1 MPQGKK
7 WQFWVD
13 RGGTFTDLVA
23 RSPDG
28 RLVTGKYL
36 SENPSQYKD
45 AALYGIRDIIGK
57 AENQPEALAKHI
69 ENIKLGTTVATN
81 ALLERKGEPTCL
93 VTTKGYAD
101 ALVIGDQ
108 RRPQLFALK
117 IKPPTVLFE
126 KVIEI
131 DERVSARGDV
141 LTPLDLESAKKQLEK
156 VYKSGIRSLAI
167 VFMHGYKFPDHE
179 TCVAAL
185 AREIGFSYVVT
196 SVQTVP
202 VMKFVPRGS
211 TTVADAY
218 LSPALERYVEAV
230 ESKTS
235 GIPLY
240 FMQSNGG
247 LAEAHH
253 FRGKDA
259 LLSGPAG
266 GIVGAVLAAAAEGL
280 ERIIS
285 FDMGS
290 TSDGS

>member
-1 MPQGKK
+1 MGQKTGK
-7 WQFWVD
+7 WQFWID

-28 RLVTGKYL
+28 KLVTHKYL

-45 AALYGIRDIIGK
+45 AAIFGIRDIIGR
-57 AENQPEALAKHI
+57 ADGLTEHI
-69 ENIKLGTTVATN
+69 DGIKLGTTVATN

-93 VTTKGYAD
+93 ITTKGQAD

-108 RRPQLFALK
+108 RRPELFTLK
-117 IKPPTVLFE
+117 IKEPTKLFQ
-126 KVIEI
+126 KVIEV
-131 DERVSARGDV
+131 DERIAARGDV
-141 LTPLDLESAKKQLEK
+141 LQPLDPETVKKDLEK
-156 VYKSGIRSLAI
+156 VYRTGIRSIAI
-167 VFMHGYKFPDHE
+167 VFMHGYRFPDHE
-179 TCVAAL
+179 NQVAAL
-185 AREIGFSYVVT
+185 AREIGFPYVVT
-196 SVQTVP
+196 SFETVP

-218 LSPALERYVEAV
+218 LSPALKRYVESV
-230 ESKTS
+230 ESETK

-266 GIVGAVLAAAAEGL
+266 GNRGCCT
-280 ERIIS
+280 
-285 FDMGS
+285 GS
-290 TSDGS
+290 SRARAGSYYQL